1 MSGAMTTT
9 AADGS
14 QDGAG
19 APRQGHG
26 SDWLSPVNLAIA
38 VTTLVALIV
47 RGYLLI
53 RPGVLTVTQYDDGPY
68 FGSAV
73 RLVHGVL
80 PYRDYAFVQPPGITV
95 LMSPVGL
102 LTYLTGTASGL
113 GFARILT
120 VLAGTAGVALG
131 GLLVRHRGTLAVL
144 LAGGIMAI
152 YEPAADA
159 SHTVL
164 LEPWLVLFCL
174 IGAVTVFD
182 RDRITASAGRLVWG
196 GVAFGFAGAIKAWAI
211 VPVLVI
217 AALCVRDLR
226 RAAKFVAG
234 VAAGFL
240 VTTLP
245 FAAASPRLFYD
256 DVVVAQ
262 LARIGRRSQV
272 WHRLQSMIG
281 IPGAEHWTNGATLIA
296 CVALLAFVILAQA
309 AAWLVTRKLPPPLDW
324 FATLSAALI
333 VAIFLW
339 PTYFA
344 GHYSAYLCPFLAL
357 TLALPVSRLVAG
369 VQPEARA
376 RRRAGPDAGATP
388 QSPASPSRRWLARLG
403 LILVAAAIIAGA
415 VAQAPTAMLST
426 ARKTS
431 PAAAARVIP
440 PGACVATDQASF
452 LLLANRFTSTVPS
465 CSQMVDGLGTD
476 LALSGGRRPGSGV
489 SKVAAVGAAWHHAFS
504 QASWVVLTPKNAL
517 RIPWTP
523 HLVDYFLEHFVR
535 VLHGYGF
542 TLYKRVAP

>member
-1 MSGAMTTT
+1 MNGTPAVT
-9 AADGS
+9 AADES
-14 QDGAG
+14 EDGAE
-19 APRQGHG
+19 APQQERGG
-26 SDWLSPVNLAIA
+26 DWLSPVNLAIT
-38 VTTLVALIV
+38 VTALVALIL

-53 RPGVLTVTQYDDGPY
+53 RPGILTVTQYDDGPY

-95 LMSPVGL
+95 LMSPVAL

-120 VLAGTAGVALG
+120 VLAASAGVALA
-131 GLLVRHRGTLAVL
+131 GLLVRHRGVLAVL
-144 LAGGIMAI
+144 LAGGIIAI
-152 YEPAADA
+152 YEPAANA
-159 SHTVL
+159 SRTVL

-182 RDRITASAGRLVWG
+182 GDRVTASTRRLVWG

-226 RAAKFVAG
+226 RVAMFVAG

-245 FAAASPRLFYD
+245 FAAASPRLFYN

-262 LARIGRRSQV
+262 LARIGRRV
-272 WHRLQSMIG
+272 PAWHRLQSMIG
-281 IPGAEHWTNGATLIA
+281 VPGPPAWPNGAVLIA
-296 CVALLAFVILAQA
+296 CLGLLAVVIGTQA
-309 AAWLVTRKLPPPLDW
+309 AAWLVTRRPPPALDW
-324 FATLSAALI
+324 FATLSAAGI

-339 PTYFA
+339 PTFFA
-344 GHYSAYLCPFLAL
+344 SHYSAFLCPFLAL
-357 TLALPVSRLVAG
+357 AFALPVSRLVAG

-376 RRRAGPDAGATP
+376 RRRAGPDAGAAP
-388 QSPASPSRRWLARLG
+388 QSPASPGRRLLARPG
-403 LILVAAAIIAGA
+403 LILIAAAIIAGA
-415 VAQAPTAMLST
+415 VAQAPTAPLST
-426 ARKTS
+426 ARRTS
-431 PAAAARVIP
+431 PAAVARVIP

-452 LLLANRFTSTVPS
+452 LLLANRFTSTVPD

-489 SKVAAVGAAWHHAFS
+489 NNVPAVQAAWHHAFS
-504 QASWVVLTPKNAL
+504 EASYAVLTPKNAL

-523 HLVDYFLEHFVR
+523 RLEDYFFGHFIR

-542 TLYKRVAP
+542 TLYKRVAR

>member
-1 MSGAMTTT
+1 VT
-9 AADGS
+9 AADES
-14 QDGAG
+14 QDAAE
-19 APRQGHG
+19 APQQGRG
-26 SDWLSPVNLAIA
+26 GDWLSPVNLAIA
-38 VTTLVALIV
+38 VTTLVALIL

-73 RLVHGVL
+73 RLVHGSL
-80 PYRDYAFVQPPGITV
+80 PYRDFAFVQPPGITV

-120 VLAGTAGVALG
+120 VLAGGAGVALA

-144 LAGGIMAI
+144 LTGGIVAI
-152 YEPAADA
+152 YEPAASA

-182 RDRITASAGRLVWG
+182 GDRVTASTRRLVWG
-196 GVAFGFAGAIKAWAI
+196 GVVFGFAGAIKAWAI

-226 RAAKFVAG
+226 RAAMFVAG

-245 FAAASPRLFYD
+245 FAAASPRLFYN
-256 DVVVAQ
+256 DVVMAQ
-262 LARIGRRSQV
+262 LSRIGDRVPV
-272 WHRLQSMIG
+272 WHRLQSMLG
-281 IPGAEHWTNGATLIA
+281 IPGAEDWTNGTTLTA
-296 CVALLAFVILAQA
+296 CIALLAFVILAQA
-309 AAWLVTRKLPPPLDW
+309 AAWLVTRKPPPLLDW

-333 VAIFLW
+333 MVTFLW
-339 PTYFA
+339 PTFFA
-344 GHYSAYLCPFLAL
+344 GHYSAFLCPFLAL
-357 TLALPVSRLVAG
+357 SLALPVSRLVAG

-376 RRRAGPDAGATP
+376 RRRAGPDAGAAP
-388 QSPASPSRRWLARLG
+388 QSPASPGRRLLARSG
-403 LILVAAAIIAGA
+403 LILIGAAVIAGA
-415 VAQAPTAMLST
+415 VAQAPTAPLST
-426 ARKTS
+426 TRKTS
-431 PAAAARVIP
+431 PAAVARVVP

-452 LLLANRFTSTVPS
+452 LLLANRFTSTVPG

-476 LALSGGRRPGSGV
+476 LALSGGRSPSSGA
-489 SKVAAVGAAWHHAFS
+489 SKVPAVEAAWHHAFS
-504 QASWVVLTPKNAL
+504 EASYVVLTPKNAL

-523 HLVDYFLEHFVR
+523 KLADYFLGHFIR